1 MSVSSGPNISYDS
14 GYTIHTFL
22 ESGTFTPNFT
32 GTVEVLVV
40 AGGGGGGMDMGGG
53 GGGGGVIS
61 NTAYAV
67 TAGTPITVTV
77 GLGGRGGPAATTGI
91 SSTFGQPVTHQYT
104 QSATSG
110 GNSVFGTITAIGGGY
125 GASSVFSY
133 TPNYGQGGSGGSGGG
148 ASGYN
153 NNATTP
159 GTLYGYGTAGQ
170 GNNGGGCGTAYYS
183 GGGGGAGAAGVSG
196 NSQPNGGDGILNS
209 ILGIPYYW
217 GAGGG
222 GSAYSAGSGGN
233 GGKGGGGGGA
243 VGAGGLGGT
252 GGINPGKNGTAG
264 SNNAWANVPGGDAGE
279 HTGSGGGGGSHYNAT
294 NQGGSG
300 GSGIVVVKYLSSLG
314 ASGGSNSSGL
324 IFSID
329 AGNRKSWSGSGADR
343 IGGIT
348 AAFGSW
354 GGLTGTT
361 TAYTAPNGAQG
372 VYLNTIAGGGV
383 NYWNSVL
390 STQPCLSS
398 TQYIVSA
405 KIKYSGATPS
415 ANLFYVRQFSSGMA
429 QTSENGKYTSAQQID
444 LGDGWY
450 YAWAYFTT
458 DATAVFFY
466 VHGYEYSGGMNLWV
480 EDMQCKLAGMTD
492 ICASGAVASMNGP
505 TADLNNKYLSFAGA
519 AGQFINVY
527 REGLNAGSWAYPQ
540 ATIISW
546 LYIDPTSTTAQNNIF
561 TAESAIEVCW
571 TNNNNGTATIQF
583 AGNPWAWLGTAV
595 VPTGQWMMLT
605 YRHGTST
612 GDIIQ
617 NTTVLNAIG
626 ISGGLQLGT
635 ASYPMLTLM
644 GRTGGTAAFAKGRLS
659 QFQIYGR
666 ALSNSEISQLFN
678 SQRGRYGL

>member
-264 SNNAWANVPGGDAGE
+264 PNNAWANVPGGDAGE

-361 TAYTAPNGAQG
+361 TAYTTPNGAQG

-466 VHGYEYSGGMNLWV
+466 IHGYEYSGGMNLWV
-480 EDMQCKLAGMTD
+480 EDMQCKLAGMTNTSGTNWAGATLSGSMSMTTSS
-492 ICASGAVASMNGP
+492 IRAVTLSGANSLQTGMDLTTGQYTISVAQRFVVIGGRITTTSVNNWLLGAWGSQTDVYYSVGWVTPSSGTSDTNWRIVTGTVDTVNDVYNLYINGIL
-505 TADLNNKYLSFAGA
+505 TYSNNAGS
-519 AGQFINVY
+519 AGPNGLGINVY
-527 REGLNAGSWAYPQ
+527 PSEP
-540 ATIISW
+540 
-546 LYIDPTSTTAQNNIF
+546 
-561 TAESAIEVCW
+561 
-571 TNNNNGTATIQF
+571 
-583 AGNPWAWLGTAV
+583 
-595 VPTGQWMMLT
+595 
-605 YRHGTST
+605 
-612 GDIIQ
+612 
-617 NTTVLNAIG
+617 
-626 ISGGLQLGT
+626 
-635 ASYPMLTLM
+635 
-644 GRTGGTAAFAKGRLS
+644 
-659 QFQIYGR
+659 
-666 ALSNSEISQLFN
+666 SNSEVGFLQVYNRVLSASEVKQLFN